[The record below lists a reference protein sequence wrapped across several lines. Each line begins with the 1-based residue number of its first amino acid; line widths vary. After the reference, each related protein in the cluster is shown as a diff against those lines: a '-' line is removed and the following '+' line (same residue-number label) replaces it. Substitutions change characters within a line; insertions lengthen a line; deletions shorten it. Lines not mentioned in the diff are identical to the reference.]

1 MKKRTRR
8 ARSRGGGTG
17 EKEYGSRRRTKQRGS
32 RSSWGGESVVVVA
45 QLIESYSSVRR
56 TKQRGGGIVEALG
69 AGGVAVGR
77 ERGEAVP
84 GGPTDMARV
93 CLVERIKTNI

>member
-1 MKKRTRR
+1 M
-8 ARSRGGGTG
+8 GGG
-17 EKEYGSRRRTKQRGS
+17 K
-32 RSSWGGESVVVVA
+32 SVVVVA

-77 ERGEAVP
+77 GMRRVRGGRLCLA
-84 GGPTDMARV
+84 GQQTWRV
-93 CLVERIKTNI
+93 FA